1 MTTRWPGAL
10 RGMAFVLLLTSLTAC
25 GTKEV
30 PREDWGAITP
40 DARIRVTTA
49 DGEEHDLRQV
59 RVLTEELVGERAGDD
74 LRLRIPLD
82 SIDVVETSRGAA
94 GPILAAIAATVATIW
109 IIQATGESDVA
120 PPPTPVGTGS
130 CPFIYS
136 FDGTTWHLDSETY
149 AGAVVQALKRTDLDN
164 LEHLQAVDGLYRLR
178 LSNERPETQYTDEL
192 ILRVVDHPEGTAVF
206 SDVSGRARLMRDAG
220 PPTSATGLRGADV
233 LDAVAY
239 GDGSFWSGDPVLT
252 IDADEPSSFRDG
264 MELTFRPPD
273 GDRALLAVR
282 SQNTVLAP
290 FVLENF
296 LQLFGEGLTDW
307 YRQVDADPGLQSDL
321 RSWILREGTL
331 HVSVW
336 VDGAWQRQDALL
348 DVGPH
353 LPKTQVARLDLS
365 RVVGDEVRVRL
376 EGPRGLWTI
385 DQISLGLEAEG
396 EPTVHDLRPVQAT
409 GPGGR
414 DLRSE
419 LSVADER
426 YFTALTGDEVELAFR
441 APPVPASGRTRTV
454 MARTS
459 GFYHIYVEQSGP
471 PRLDLVQ
478 RILEEP
484 LFVNRYM
491 LSVFRGTELEN

>member
-1 MTTRWPGAL
+1 MTTRGPGAL
-10 RGMAFVLLLTSLTAC
+10 RGLAGVVLLTGLAAC
-25 GTKEV
+25 GMKEV
-30 PREDWGAITP
+30 PREDWGAITL

-49 DGEEHDLRQV
+49 AGEEHDLRQV
-59 RVLTEELVGERAGDD
+59 RVLTEELVGERTSDD

-82 SIDVVETSRGAA
+82 SIDVVETGRGAA
-94 GPILAAIAATVATIW
+94 GPVLTAIAATAATIW

-120 PPPTPVGTGS
+120 PPPTPIAGGS

-136 FDGTTWHLDSETY
+136 FDGTDWHLDSETY

-164 LEHLQAVDGLYRLR
+164 LEHLRPVEGVYRLR
-178 LSNERPETQYTDEL
+178 LANERPETQYTDEL
-192 ILRVVDHPEGTAVF
+192 SLRVVDHPEGTAVF
-206 SDVSGRARLMRDAG
+206 SDVSGRARLMHDAR

-239 GDGSFWSGDPVLT
+239 GDGGFWSGDGILT
-252 IDADEPSSFRDG
+252 IDAADPSSFRDG
-264 MELTFRPPD
+264 MELTFRRPD
-273 GDRALLAVR
+273 GDQALLAVR
-282 SQNTVLAP
+282 SQNTALAP

-296 LQLFGEGLTDW
+296 LQLFGNGLTRW
-307 YRQVDADPGLQSDL
+307 YRQVDDDVQLQADL

-336 VDGAWQRQDALL
+336 TDGAWRGQDALL

-365 RVVGDEVRVRL
+365 GVEGEEVRIRL

-385 DQISLGLEAEG
+385 DQVSLGLEAEG
-396 EPTVHDLRPVQAT
+396 ELTVHDLMPAQAT

-414 DLRSE
+414 DLRRE
-419 LSVADER
+419 LSAADER
-426 YFTALTGDEVELAFR
+426 YFTALTGDEVALTFR
-441 APPVPASGRTRTV
+441 APPAAEPGQTRTV

-459 GFYHIYVEQSGP
+459 GFYHIYVEQAGP
-471 PRLDLVQ
+471 PRLDLVR
-478 RILEEP
+478 RIVEEP

-491 LSVFRGTELEN
+491 LSVFLGTELDD

>member
-1 MTTRWPGAL
+1 MTTRGPGAL
-10 RGMAFVLLLTSLTAC
+10 RGLAGLLLLTGLAAC

-59 RVLTEELVGERAGDD
+59 RVLTEELVGERASDS

-82 SIDVVETSRGAA
+82 SIDIVETNRGAA
-94 GPILAAIAATVATIW
+94 GPILTAIAATAATIW
-109 IIQATGESDVA
+109 IIQATGKSDVA
-120 PPPTPVGTGS
+120 PPPTEVVAS

-136 FDGTTWHLDSETY
+136 FDGTAWHLDSETY

-164 LEHLQAVDGLYRLR
+164 LEHLRAVDGLYRLR

-192 ILRVVDHPEGTAVF
+192 ILRVVDHPAGTAVF
-206 SDVSGRARLMRDAG
+206 SDVLGRPRLVRDAG

-233 LDAVAY
+233 LDAVTY
-239 GDGSFWSGDPVLT
+239 GDGSSWNGDPVLT
-252 IDADEPSSFRDG
+252 IDAGDPSSFRDG
-264 MELTFRPPD
+264 MELTFRRPD
-273 GDRALLAVR
+273 GDQALLAVR
-282 SQNTVLAP
+282 SQNTALAP

-307 YRQVDADPGLQSDL
+307 YRRVDTDPELQSAL

-336 VDGAWQRQDALL
+336 VDGAWRRQDALL

-365 RVVGDEVRVRL
+365 GVEGEEVRVRL

-385 DQISLGLEAEG
+385 DQVSLGLEAEG
-396 EPTVHDLRPVQAT
+396 EPTVHDLTPVQAT

-414 DLRSE
+414 DLRLE
-419 LSVADER
+419 LSADDQR

-441 APPVPASGRTRTV
+441 APPAAASGWARTV

-491 LSVFRGTELEN
+491 LSVFRGTELES